1 MIPCIPKTIQVK
13 EELHFRGEVLM
24 PKSQL
29 EKLNKERE
37 GKGLTAFSNT
47 RNAAA

>member
-1 MIPCIPKTIQVK
+1 MISQLPKIITNT

-29 EKLNKERE
+29 EKLNIERE
-37 GKGLTAFSNT
+37 KK
-47 RNAAA
+47 